1 MFKNGRMGIK
11 ENIDSAGERY
21 GSTVRTPKNA
31 DLPVILALVGNETIQ
46 IHPSIGL
53 PTFFWMPTIHI
64 WSTNVEWTTSFG
76 QAAGHNVYS
85 SASNVLGPNLA
96 SFILKYLANNDK

>member
-53 PTFFWMPTIHI
+53 PTFF
-64 WSTNVEWTTSFG
+64 
-76 QAAGHNVYS
+76 
-85 SASNVLGPNLA
+85 
-96 SFILKYLANNDK
+96 